1 MSRFALAVEKETRHA
16 CVRMDS
22 ITRGQVGE
30 VSLPGSLAARPK
42 DPRSLFASPSTG
54 SGVQGAVGP
63 PPAGKVEILR
73 QRLAAMLPCQADV
86 DCLLASS
93 HGWWLLQQHIMPH
106 LPDLTE
112 NDVHGL
118 FNLPPGTDLGKLQTT
133 VLLREMMRGI
143 HDFLLKNVTS
153 DDELAGNVES
163 VECLALQGMYEVN
176 AGNLRRSWLS
186 FRRAITIAQL
196 LGLHRGAVNSSEDLV
211 ETKRHHLWYQI
222 SRGER
227 YLSTL
232 LGLPSSTG
240 SAGFPFDAAAAA
252 AAWLSPE
259 DLYHK
264 NLYHISGLILA
275 RNQEPCT
282 HSFSTT
288 QRIGEQL
295 DALAAQMPAAWWE
308 IPRTI
313 LNTRTKEASAQFE
326 RIMCQI
332 WHFELATLA
341 HLPFMLRAATDR
353 RYEYSHISCLDA
365 SRNLIKRW
373 IAIHQSPRTT
383 LVFSNLLEFQTFT
396 AATTLVLG
404 LLAPQRRSTD
414 PDVLQAR
421 LDDSQLVETVL
432 ESFER
437 LPRQGRG
444 GGDDRERSERVGHPH
459 ASTVSPPRNRI

>member
-1 MSRFALAVEKETRHA
+1 
-16 CVRMDS
+16 
-22 ITRGQVGE
+22 
-30 VSLPGSLAARPK
+30 
-42 DPRSLFASPSTG
+42 
-54 SGVQGAVGP
+54 
-63 PPAGKVEILR
+63 
-73 QRLAAMLPCQADV
+73 
-86 DCLLASS
+86 
-93 HGWWLLQQHIMPH
+93 
-106 LPDLTE
+106 
-112 NDVHGL
+112 
-118 FNLPPGTDLGKLQTT
+118 
-133 VLLREMMRGI
+133 MMRGI

-444 GGDDRERSERVGHPH
+444 GGG
-459 ASTVSPPRNRI
+459 